1 LHTTKRTLLALAALL
16 AAMVLVAC
24 GGGGDGEEASSD
36 TDVDTLLEQTFSGDK
51 KIDSGKLDLSLKAT
65 ASGTNGGEFD
75 VSLTGPFES
84 QGAENLPKFA
94 FKVAATGQGQNIE
107 AGATSTGEKGF
118 VNFNGEDYVVSDEV
132 FAQFKQGYEEA
143 AKQNQSEDNQSLA
156 SLGLDPKKWLTNPEN
171 AGEGEVGDTEVVR
184 ITGGLDVPKFL
195 DDLNTAL
202 SKAGQLGVPQGQVP
216 TQLTPEQRK
225 QVEDAIEDVKVE
237 IATGKDDSI
246 LRQMKVDLSAKDPNG
261 GDTATVNFDL
271 QLLDLNEGQEF
282 PEPDD
287 AKPFDEL
294 LGQLGGLG
302 GLSGLGG
309 GADAGSTDEGST
321 SGASQKQL
329 DDYSKCLE
337 DAGSDLTKAQECASL
352 LQG

>member
-1 LHTTKRTLLALAALL
+1 MHTTKRTLLALAALV

-24 GGGGDGEEASSD
+24 GGGDGGDEASSD

-51 KIDSGKLDLSLKAT
+51 KIDSGKIDLSLKASAT
-65 ASGTNGGEFD
+65 GTSGGSFD
-75 VSLTGPFES
+75 VSLTGPFQSE
-84 QGAENLPKFA
+84 GAEKLPKFA
-94 FKVAATGQGQNIE
+94 FELAASGQGQNIE

-118 VNFNGEDYVVSDEV
+118 VNFNGTDYVVSDEV

-143 AKQNQSEDNQSLA
+143 AKQNAGDESQSLA

-171 AGEGEVGDTEVVR
+171 AGEGEVGDTEVIR

-216 TQLTPEQRK
+216 TQLTDEQRK

-237 IATGKDDSI
+237 IATGKEDTI
-246 LRQMKVDLSAKDPNG
+246 LRQMKVDLSAKDPNSD
-261 GDTATVNFDL
+261 DTATVNFDL
-271 QLLDLNEGQEF
+271 QLTDLNEGQEF
-282 PEPDD
+282 PEPAD

-294 LGQLGGLG
+294 LSQFGGLG

-309 GADAGSTDEGST
+309 GADASGADGGT
-321 SGASQKQL
+321 SGASQEQL
-329 DDYSKCLE
+329 DEYSQCLE
-337 DAGSDLTKAQECASL
+337 DAGSDLTKAQECASV

>member
-1 LHTTKRTLLALAALL
+1 LHTTKRTLLALAALF

-24 GGGGDGEEASSD
+24 GGGDGGDEASSD

-51 KIDSGKLDLSLKAT
+51 KIDSGKIDLSLKASAT
-65 ASGTNGGEFD
+65 GTEGGEFD

-94 FKVAATGQGQNIE
+94 FQVAATGQGQNIE
-107 AGATSTGEKGF
+107 AGATSTGDKGF
-118 VNFNGEDYVVSDEV
+118 VNFNGEDYAVSDEV
-132 FAQFKQGYEEA
+132 FNQFKQGYEQA
-143 AKQNQSEDNQSLA
+143 AKQNSGENQSLA

-171 AGEGEVGDTEVVR
+171 AGEGEVGDTEVIR

-202 SKAGQLGVPQGQVP
+202 SKAGELGVPQGQVP
-216 TQLTPEQRK
+216 TQLTDEQRK

-237 IATGKDDSI
+237 IATGKEDSI

-282 PEPDD
+282 PEPEN
-287 AKPFDEL
+287 AK
-294 LGQLGGLG
+294 
-302 GLSGLGG
+302 
-309 GADAGSTDEGST
+309 
-321 SGASQKQL
+321 
-329 DDYSKCLE
+329 
-337 DAGSDLTKAQECASL
+337 
-352 LQG
+352 